1 MIYLQ
6 HIYSLIVL
14 FLLVHF
20 SQANFEDSRCRCTC
34 PSTRYFSS
42 LNDTNANENQ
52 RRYYTKTNV
61 DAGLCNPQ
69 TVVKQI
75 VYGIV
80 NDAHMDAFLANCDCK
95 HESRNTILLK
105 IVVIF
110 VICVLFVLGTYMVF
124 LVLLDPMLKRQRHP
138 IPYNRHT
145 DENELE
151 ENIFASRRDD
161 DSIQM
166 RPRNAASATSKV
178 LNRVEAE
185 KNKWKSSVE
194 EQRSK
199 VFAEHSMLN

>member
-1 MIYLQ
+1 MINLHQ
-6 HIYSLIVL
+6 IYALI
-14 FLLVHF
+14 LLLSFVHF

-34 PSTRYFSS
+34 PSTRYFALNGSS
-42 LNDTNANENQ
+42 SENQ

-80 NDAHMDAFLANCDCK
+80 NDAHIDAFLANCDCK

-138 IPYNRHT
+138 IPYERQN
-145 DENELE
+145 DELE
-151 ENIFASRRDD
+151 ENIFASSRREDD

-166 RPRNAASATSKV
+166 RPRNAAASSATKV

-194 EQRSK
+194 EQRTK
-199 VFAEHSMLN
+199 VFGEHSMLN

>member
-1 MIYLQ
+1 MINSQ
-6 HIYSLIVL
+6 RIYCLIILFSLL
-14 FLLVHF
+14 HF
-20 SQANFEDSRCRCTC
+20 IQANFEDSRCRCTC
-34 PSTRYFSS
+34 PSTRYFAI
-42 LNDTNANENQ
+42 NDTNSNENQ

-69 TVVKQI
+69 TVVKQT

-138 IPYNRHT
+138 IPYNRHN

-166 RPRNAASATSKV
+166 RPRNASSAAKV